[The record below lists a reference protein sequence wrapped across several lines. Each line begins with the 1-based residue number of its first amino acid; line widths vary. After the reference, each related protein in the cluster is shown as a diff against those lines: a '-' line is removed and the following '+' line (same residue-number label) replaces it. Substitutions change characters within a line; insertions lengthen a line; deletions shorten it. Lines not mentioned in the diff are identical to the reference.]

1 MTARAGLNRFVW
13 DLRYPATR
21 EAKDVINDEGA
32 TLGPVVAPGRYSV
45 RLVGKGR
52 TLTSEFVVRGDPRL
66 TTTQAEYDAQLALAL
81 AVQAK
86 TNEVSDAAKRILDL
100 EHALDDRVAAA
111 KGQSYEKRIGDAA
124 KPIHATLE
132 AIRDSLVEIHSHAD
146 EITLHYP
153 IRYYNMLL
161 SLAGMVQ
168 SADAGPT
175 KQEGAI
181 LQDLRPKIDAH
192 LARLRSVEATD
203 IGSFNALLKELNVP
217 AIPGPPPVIVP

>member
-1 MTARAGLNRFVW
+1 
-13 DLRYPATR
+13 
-21 EAKDVINDEGA
+21 
-32 TLGPVVAPGRYSV
+32 
-45 RLVGKGR
+45 
-52 TLTSEFVVRGDPRL
+52 
-66 TTTQAEYDAQLALAL
+66 
-81 AVQAK
+81 
-86 TNEVSDAAKRILDL
+86 
-100 EHALDDRVAAA
+100 
-111 KGQSYEKRIGDAA
+111 
-124 KPIHATLE
+124 
-132 AIRDSLVEIHSHAD
+132 LVEIHSHAD

-192 LARLRSVEATD
+192 LTRLRSVEATD

-217 AIPGPPPVIVP
+217 AIPGPPPVIVPERTAPTTMRAVVITRPGGPRCWRCRSVRRPNRSGAAARASSGPALNRADLLQREVGIRLPGRAPDIPGLEFAGMRPSATGRRRVERRARLGITAGGGHADSRR